1 MNNALATDGFSAIG
15 TDNMTCI
22 LVQFK
27 EEEKKVQKKRPYKV
41 TTDFE
46 ELNENLQVDDI
57 KPIIPVLSTHMGH
70 WKFYLRDCEAWNF
83 GNVMNIFLNFIK
95 KMPDYVL
102 ERHQKDLFEAL
113 FQERCYNSEIV
124 F

>member
-27 EEEKKVQKKRPYKV
+27 EEKKKIQKKRGYTV

-46 ELNENLQVDDI
+46 ELNEMLYLDDI

-83 GNVMNIFLNFIK
+83 GNVMGILLSFIK
-95 KMPDYVL
+95 KMPDYIL
-102 ERHQKDLFEAL
+102 ERHQKELFDAL
-113 FQERCYNSEIV
+113 F
-124 F
+124 